1 MTAFGEMVR
10 NTTYVVTTPTCFV
23 CGKDGEVEVPME
35 GFLRR
40 QLGAL
45 IQDAYPEIGKDLR
58 EQMLTGIHPQCWEAT
73 YGSMEGHA

>member
-10 NTTYVVTTPTCFV
+10 NTTYVVQTPTCFV

-35 GFLRR
+35 G
-40 QLGAL
+40 
-45 IQDAYPEIGKDLR
+45 KDLR
-58 EQMLTGIHPQCWEAT
+58 EQMMTGIHPQCWEAT

>member
-1 MTAFGEMVR
+1 MTAFGEMVK
-10 NTTYVVTTPTCFV
+10 NTTYVVQTPTCFV

-45 IQDAYPEIGKDLR
+45 IQDAYPEIGSINKR
-58 EQMLTGIHPQCWEAT
+58 GVKTA
-73 YGSMEGHA
+73 